1 MKVKNDDAEVGGC
14 DMKVIIELQVD
25 GVSIRWCALRIMYM
39 YSCGRLHRAAY
50 PLKVGANDLIRHK
63 L

>member
-25 GVSIRWCALRIMYM
+25 GVSIR
-39 YSCGRLHRAAY
+39 
-50 PLKVGANDLIRHK
+50 
-63 L
+63 